1 MSTTIETRLI
11 KRNTRAKNM
20 YCYISKMQ
28 DTAKELGLIAEI
40 YPTNFSNWIILVE
53 VDIQVIITGET
64 KQIDLFDILI
74 DKRDAI
80 WGST

>member
-1 MSTTIETRLI
+1 MSNTIETRLI

-53 VDIQVIITGET
+53 VDIQVIITGPKE
-64 KQIDLFDILI
+64 KIDLFEDLI
-74 DKRDAI
+74 EKD
-80 WGST
+80 